1 MVAVEG
7 AAEVVVVEVVAVE
20 DEVVVAEVSYIQSH
34 SSVVFFIYL
43 FVCRWLCLGV
53 YIQRNNFKNIQ
64 TEKALSKL

>member
-20 DEVVVAEVSYIQSH
+20 DEVVVAEVCYIQSH